1 MDADSV
7 SHMMHCKHLITDDD
21 YDVITSAP
29 NDIKMNCLILQYVK
43 MMDVPML
50 LEFCDI
56 LKGIETQQC
65 IGETLEKCKCIHVCL
80 SCVLPSHFSLNCDFF
95 DPKFDNQ
102 IEYRSFASNVR
113 VC

>member
-43 MMDVPML
+43 VMDVSML

-56 LKGIETQQC
+56 LKNVETQQY
-65 IGETLEKCKCIHVCL
+65 IGETLGTCKC
-80 SCVLPSHFSLNCDFF
+80 CDIT
-95 DPKFDNQ
+95 K
-102 IEYRSFASNVR
+102 
-113 VC
+113 